1 MTAIVKYLVSTKKN
15 TLEMAPQVLPYTHSI
30 QYPQKSLYWEE
41 KNTVEKLLYQLP
53 GLLKFTFIFTLT
65 KTNFFFVI
73 KVTSTRL
80 NIEDYIDYINIE
92 A

>member
-1 MTAIVKYLVSTKKN
+1 M
-15 TLEMAPQVLPYTHSI
+15 
-30 QYPQKSLYWEE
+30 
-41 KNTVEKLLYQLP
+41 
-53 GLLKFTFIFTLT
+53 FTFIFTLT